1 MAKQLTPSE
10 LAAALQAMGMEVPAE
25 LQERANNEAS
35 DAVEVYLSE
44 RLSESDEKK
53 KISSAESW
61 RENIFAL
68 AEHFVE
74 DFKGQEKNVGQG
86 RVFERFVSVDLPD
99 GSNFVLRHRE
109 PREKK
114 S

>member
-1 MAKQLTPSE
+1 MAKNLTPSE
-10 LAAALQAMGMEVPAE
+10 LAAALQAMGMEIPAE
-25 LQERANNEAS
+25 LQERAANEAS
-35 DAVEVYLSE
+35 DAVEIYLSE

-53 KISSAESW
+53 KVAAAEVW
-61 RENIFAL
+61 RKEIFGL
-68 AEHFVE
+68 AEKFVGA
-74 DFKGQEKNVGQG
+74 FNGQEKNVGQG
-86 RVFERFVSVDLPD
+86 RVFERFVSIDLPD